1 MRQRDNITRDH
12 LYCIKILLNRLG
24 LWLNNNLPKKFHDL
38 TSDFTNFILN
48 NHIITNFNEITNK
61 LMCLAGAVT
70 NVTDSGPL

>member
-24 LWLNNNLPKKFHDL
+24 LRLKNNLPKKFHDL
-38 TSDFTNFILN
+38 TSGFTNFILN

-70 NVTDSGPL
+70 